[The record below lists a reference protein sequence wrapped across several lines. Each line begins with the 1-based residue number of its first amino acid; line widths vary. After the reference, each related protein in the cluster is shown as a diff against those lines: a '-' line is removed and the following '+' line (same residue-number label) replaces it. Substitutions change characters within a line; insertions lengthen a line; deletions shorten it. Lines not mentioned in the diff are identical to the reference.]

1 MKLNFRLSPTSA
13 TTLFVLLVILFIPWL
28 GETLFNSK
36 GEPREAIVAMTMIDQ
51 GNWILPVN
59 YGGDIPYKPPFLAWL
74 IAIFAYIFNGG
85 VVNEFISRLPS
96 ALAVIAMTMAG
107 YHWARRQRS
116 ETFAMVMALV
126 TVTSAEVFRAAIAC
140 RLDMVLTAAI
150 VIALYLFYDLLDLRC
165 RHRGRK
171 YFYIIVLL
179 TCAVLT
185 KGPVGSLLPCF
196 VAGVFYL
203 LRGERFLPTLGRML
217 LIAVAAMAIPAVWYY
232 AASLQGGQTF
242 LDLAYEENIGRLTGT
257 MTYESHENPWWYN
270 FMTLTVGM
278 LPWTLLALLSLL
290 ARKHLPR
297 LRFKP
302 AGLFMATTFAVV
314 VLFYC
319 IPASKRSVYLLPVY
333 PAMAYGIAHIIS
345 LISRTRVMKG
355 YAWLMAVIAFI
366 APIGVIVAN
375 CVDLGLAVAP
385 VPFWC
390 WIFALPPLVIAVG
403 WFINRSDSVFFTL
416 GSTFAL
422 FLFYVVTVQPMVL
435 EAQSDHKLLDRIE
448 QAAPEGPVY
457 SLRTDRL
464 TRYYTLNFYL
474 GDRMRVIDSF
484 DDFGRLGQG
493 AVMLFPEWADT
504 TGIGDRFDID
514 LLTRRS
520 CDNRRKIF
528 IAVNRAAGN
537 DSVPADTI
545 NAVTP
550 LQ

>member
-1 MKLNFRLSPTSA
+1 MKLNLRLSPTSA
-13 TTLFVLLVILFIPWL
+13 TTLLVLLVILFIPWL

-59 YGGDIPYKPPFLAWL
+59 YGGDIPYKPPFLAWM

-96 ALAVIAMTMAG
+96 ALAVIALAMAG
-107 YHWARRQRS
+107 YSWARRQRS
-116 ETFAMVMALV
+116 ETFAMVMAIV

-140 RLDMVLTAAI
+140 RLDMVLTAAM
-150 VIALYLFYDLLDLRC
+150 VTALYHFYDLLDRRC

-185 KGPVGSLLPCF
+185 KGPVGSLLTCC

-203 LRGERFLPTLGRML
+203 LSGERFLPTLGRML
-217 LIAVAAMAIPAVWYY
+217 LIAVAAMIVPALWYY

-270 FMTLTVGM
+270 FMTLSVGM

-290 ARKHLPR
+290 ACKQLPR

-302 AGLFMATTFAVV
+302 AGLFMATTFVVV

-333 PAMAYGIAHIIS
+333 PAMAYGVAHIIS
-345 LISRTRVMKG
+345 LISRTRIMQG
-355 YAWLMAVIAFI
+355 YAWLMAVLAFI
-366 APIGVIVAN
+366 APIGVIVAY
-375 CVDLGLAVAP
+375 CADFGLATAP

-390 WIFALPPLVIAVG
+390 WLFVLPPMAVAAG
-403 WFINRSDSVFFTL
+403 WVLNRRDCVFFTL

-448 QAAPEGPVY
+448 KAAPEGPVY

-474 GDRMRVIDSF
+474 NDRMRVIDSF
-484 DDFGRLGQG
+484 DDFSRLDSG
-493 AVMLFPEWADT
+493 AVMIFPEWADT
-504 TGIGDRFDID
+504 TGIAGRFDID
-514 LLTRRS
+514 LLTKRS
-520 CDNRRKIF
+520 CDNRRPAY
-528 IAVNRAAGN
+528 IAINRGN
-537 DSVPADTI
+537 SATQTDSLT
-545 NAVTP
+545 TP
-550 LQ
+550 QP